1 MSTEQEIQSDTWRC
15 FHCCEEFYDRES
27 AATHFGSYR
36 SSYPICKVDAA
47 KYREME
53 AEVQSWQNESA
64 PLQREVQS
72 LHAEIARKSQEAE
85 EKGYARGLR
94 DAKRHPGE
102 LGLMSIPVEQAAIG
116 SPSVDALLWI
126 KDNVR
131 PEPGLV
137 AGDDEL

>member
-1 MSTEQEIQSDTWRC
+1 MSTEQEIQVDVWRC

-53 AEVQSWQNESA
+53 AEVESWRAESA
-64 PLQREVQS
+64 PLQREVHS
-72 LHAEIARKSQEAE
+72 LQAEIARKSQEAE

-94 DAKRHPGE
+94 DAKRYPEE
-102 LGLMSIPVEQAAIG
+102 LGLMPIPVEQAAIKP
-116 SPSVDALLWI
+116 PSVDALLRI
-126 KDNVR
+126 KDSVR
-131 PEPGLV
+131 PVAGLV
-137 AGDDEL
+137 AEDDEL